1 MKIGEVIETVPC
13 IDEFVKNKEVDL
25 LFTSNLSLRSV
36 VVVRDERPIGHITRT
51 HFYQKI
57 GTRYGYN
64 LFMGRQ
70 NQLIIKDNPLMVEH
84 HTPIT
89 EVSTVAMSRP
99 PEDLYDDVIVT
110 RNGIYVG
117 VVSIRELLLKLV
129 DTQVAIA
136 SFLNPL
142 SSLPG
147 NKLIDEKLEESLLL
161 PQYSLIYFDLDHFKS
176 YNDTYGFNKGDKILL
191 YLTDILKRNIVGVE
205 DFLGHIG
212 GDDFVAILPH
222 YDTIPICERIINE
235 FDAQILDFYDPE
247 DLPTLQIHNRMGKLE
262 PFKCTS
268 LSVAV
273 ITNQNQ
279 QFTSVNHLSDA
290 VTRVKKQCKKISGSC
305 YLINEFKKEPYLVH

>member
-1 MKIGEVIETVPC
+1 MKIGEVIESVPC
-13 IDEFVKNKEVDL
+13 IDEFVKNNEVDL
-25 LFTSNLSLRSV
+25 LFTSNPSLRSV
-36 VVVRDERPIGHITRT
+36 VVVRDDKPIGHITRT

-64 LFMGRQ
+64 LFMGRH
-70 NQLIIKDNPLMVEH
+70 NQLIMKENPLIVDRNI
-84 HTPIT
+84 PIT
-89 EVSTVAMSRP
+89 EVSTLAMSRP
-99 PEDLYDDVIVT
+99 PEDLYDDVVVT
-110 RNGIYVG
+110 RNDLYYG

-147 NKLIDEKLEESLLL
+147 NKLIDEKLEEALQLSK
-161 PQYSLIYFDLDHFKS
+161 YSLIYFDLDHFKS

-191 YLTDILKRNIVGVE
+191 YLTDILKRNIVGAE

-222 YDTIPICERIINE
+222 YEAAPICQRIIDE
-235 FDAQILDFYDPE
+235 FDAFILSFYDVE
-247 DLPTLQIHNRMGKLE
+247 DLTYLQVQNRTGKLE
-262 PFKCTS
+262 PLSCTT
-268 LSVAV
+268 LSIAV
-273 ITNQNQ
+273 ITNQHQNLE
-279 QFTSVNHLSDA
+279 SVDQLSDA

-305 YLINEFKKEPYLVH
+305 FLINNDGKEAYVVH

>member
-1 MKIGEVIETVPC
+1 MKIGEVIESVPC

-25 LFTSNLSLRSV
+25 LFTNDPSLRSV
-36 VVVRDERPIGHITRT
+36 VVVRDDKPIGHITRT

-70 NQLIIKDNPLMVEH
+70 NQLIMKENPLIIDR

-89 EVSTVAMSRP
+89 EASTEAMQRR

-110 RNGIYVG
+110 RNGLYYG

-129 DTQVAIA
+129 ETQVAIA

-147 NKLIDEKLEESLLL
+147 NKLIDEKLEEALQL
-161 PQYSLIYFDLDHFKS
+161 PRYSLIYFDLDHFKS

-191 YLTDILKRNIVGVE
+191 YLTDILKRNIVGTE
-205 DFLGHIG
+205 EFLGHIG

-222 YDTIPICERIINE
+222 YEANSICQRIIDE
-235 FDAQILDFYDPE
+235 FDAFILSFYELE
-247 DLPTLQIHNRMGKLE
+247 DLGQLQIHNRVGTLE
-262 PFKCTS
+262 PFTCTS
-268 LSVAV
+268 LSIAV
-273 ITNQNQ
+273 ITNQYQ
-279 QFTSVNHLSDA
+279 QFESVDQLSDA
-290 VTRVKKQCKKISGSC
+290 VTRVKKQCKKISGSS
-305 YLINEFKKEPYLVH
+305 YLVNDHEKETYLVH

>member
-1 MKIGEVIETVPC
+1 MKIGEVIESVPC

-25 LFTSNLSLRSV
+25 LFTNNPSLRSV
-36 VVVRDERPIGHITRT
+36 VVVRDDKPIGHITRT

-70 NQLIIKDNPLMVEH
+70 NQLIMKENPLIIDR

-89 EVSTVAMSRP
+89 EVSTEAMQRR

-110 RNGIYVG
+110 RNGLYYG

-129 DTQVAIA
+129 ETQVAIA

-147 NKLIDEKLEESLLL
+147 NKLIDEKLEEALQL
-161 PQYSLIYFDLDHFKS
+161 PRYSLIYFDLDHFKS

-191 YLTDILKRNIVGVE
+191 YLTDILKRNIVGTE
-205 DFLGHIG
+205 EFLGHIG

-222 YDTIPICERIINE
+222 YEANSICQRIIDE
-235 FDAQILDFYDPE
+235 FDAFILSFYELE
-247 DLPTLQIHNRMGKLE
+247 DLGQLQIHNRVGTLE
-262 PFKCTS
+262 PFTCTS
-268 LSVAV
+268 LSIAV

-279 QFTSVNHLSDA
+279 QFESVDQLSDA
-290 VTRVKKQCKKISGSC
+290 VTRVKKQCKKISGSS
-305 YLINEFKKEPYLVH
+305 YLINDHEKETYLVH